1 MYKSYIEDIGIMLL
15 RFLTLSK
22 LNFIKYFT
30 KFRVQMP
37 DLAWVV
43 SSLNASMHICTH
55 TFSHMIY
62 SVDIGNIS
70 KFNNAT
76 VVLVRCTKANFPLLD
91 NFTSRV

>member
-37 DLAWVV
+37 DLGPAV
-43 SSLNASMHICTH
+43 SSLNASTLNASTLNVSTHIFARI
-55 TFSHMIY
+55 FSNQLY
-62 SVDIGNIS
+62 VY
-70 KFNNAT
+70 
-76 VVLVRCTKANFPLLD
+76 VLG
-91 NFTSRV
+91 